1 MSPSREATPPPQGGF
16 ALLNSTHRDIVEATA
31 FNTYGTRFA
40 TGSADGKIK
49 IYNRH
54 RDGIW
59 NLCDTWGAHN
69 GGEVLELQWL
79 PPIIHPNLIASI
91 GTDGRFK
98 LWVEDPT
105 LPPNKGRR
113 FNSHNN
119 RPVWETR
126 SHTRAPFLSFSI
138 KHNADSRH
146 TYIALLDRDAQLIV
160 YENEEPENM
169 TSWTELD
176 RVNVCEKPA
185 RGEEASFKVAF
196 DPNLEPC
203 YRAIREGV
211 PRDALGLVVASMNTA
226 SIWRTKEVS
235 HTVSLGNSSSKE
247 LYLAAELR
255 GHRGLVRDVAW
266 APGNIRGWDEVAT
279 ACKDGV
285 VRIFRV
291 VAGMEEEGMGMGIG
305 VGLGVGER
313 SRDFERVPE
322 KVVVHNPAQTILE
335 NGVKNVPSGIGAG
348 LAGQKPIR
356 SIQQEAQGE
365 DGAVIHAAKEIS
377 KLVTDRAPVWKVEF
391 DADGQV
397 LGSTGDDGKLMMWR
411 REPTGIWSKSGE
423 LAMNRA

>member
-1 MSPSREATPPPQGGF
+1 MSPSREATPPPQEGF
-16 ALLNSTHRDIVEATA
+16 ALLTSTHRDIVEASA

-49 IYNRH
+49 VYNRH
-54 RDGIW
+54 HDGSW
-59 NLCDTWGAHN
+59 MQCDTWGAHN
-69 GGEVLELQWL
+69 GGEVLQLQWL
-79 PPIIHPNLIASI
+79 PPTIHPNLIASI

-105 LPPNKGRR
+105 LAPNKGRR

-138 KHNADSRH
+138 KHHAESRH
-146 TYIALLDRDAQLIV
+146 TYIALVDRDAQLII

-169 TSWTELD
+169 TAWTELD

-185 RGEEASFKVAF
+185 RGEEVSFKVAF

-211 PRDALGLVVASMNTA
+211 PRDALGLVVASMNKA
-226 SIWRTKEVS
+226 SIWRTKEIS
-235 HTVSLGNSSSKE
+235 HTVSLGSASTKE

-255 GHRGLVRDVAW
+255 GHRGLVRDVTW
-266 APGNIRGWDEVAT
+266 AAGNIRGWDEVAT

-285 VRIFRV
+285 VRVFRV
-291 VAGMEEEGMGMGIG
+291 VAGREGE
-305 VGLGVGER
+305 GLEGR
-313 SRDFERVPE
+313 SSDFEKVPE
-322 KVVVHNPAQTILE
+322 KIVTRNSAQMTIE
-335 NGVKNVPSGIGAG
+335 NGAKPAPSGIGAG
-348 LAGQKPIR
+348 LAGQRTNR
-356 SIQQEAQGE
+356 SRQQEAQGR
-365 DGAVIHAAKEIS
+365 DGAIIHAVKEIS
-377 KLVTDRAPVWKVEF
+377 RLEADRAPVWKVEF
-391 DADGQV
+391 DADGQL

-411 REPTGIWSKSGE
+411 REPTGLWSRSAE